1 MCLFSD
7 AVRVENGRL
16 PDITWNN
23 LRVNKTRK
31 DFFGIENSLDL
42 SDIISIPEESKKG
55 LYKCRIVYDTEIRSV
70 TFTEYNRKTI
80 NTLRVVYDDTIDYS
94 YKYVDRSR
102 IDALFESRGECD
114 DIIIIKNGLVTD
126 TSSAN
131 IVFVRNGR
139 LFLPESYLLAGTRR
153 AALIASGEAAVM
165 RIGIEDINRYDGVF
179 IINAMNNLSEC
190 SFVPTDK
197 IIGL

>member
-16 PDITWNN
+16 PDVEWNN

-31 DFFGIENSLDL
+31 DFFTIEEELDL
-42 SDIISIPEESKKG
+42 SELIKIPEENKKG

-70 TFTEYNRKTI
+70 TFTEYKRKVI
-80 NTLRVVYDDTIDYS
+80 KSLRAVYDDSIDYS
-94 YKYVDRSR
+94 YKFADRSR
-102 IDALFESRGECD
+102 IDELFELRGECD
-114 DIIIIKNGLVTD
+114 DILIIKNGLVTD

-131 IVFVRNGR
+131 VVFVRNGK
-139 LFLPESYLLAGTRR
+139 LFLPESCLLPGTRI
-153 AALIASGEAAVM
+153 AALVASGEAAVV

-190 SFVPTDK
+190 SFVPVDK
-197 IIGL
+197 IRV